1 MTDWLAQIGGV
12 SSALAGLDMAMPG
25 DGDIPLLGLAYWAYD
40 LSTSVLV
47 SQVPG
52 KHSLLFVVLRLLF
65 LALIY
70 IYISVCGMPSSQ
82 ISFCIIRKLKANPET
97 TLSRMAPFLFLV

>member
-52 KHSLLFVVLRLLF
+52 KHSLLFVVLKPGAFVLSF
-65 LALIY
+65 NIF
-70 IYISVCGMPSSQ
+70 MSQ
-82 ISFCIIRKLKANPET
+82 YAVFPEVK
-97 TLSRMAPFLFLV
+97 FLFPLFES